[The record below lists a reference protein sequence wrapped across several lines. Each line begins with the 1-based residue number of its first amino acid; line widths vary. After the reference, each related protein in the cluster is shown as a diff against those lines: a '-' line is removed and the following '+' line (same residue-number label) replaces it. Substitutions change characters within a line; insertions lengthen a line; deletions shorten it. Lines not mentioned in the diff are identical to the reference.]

1 MPPKKKTPDF
11 EQSLAALEE
20 IVTKME
26 EGNLTLEE
34 SLRAFEQGITLTRD
48 CHTVLAQT
56 EQKVEML
63 MEAEGELS
71 KVPFTPD
78 EEN

>member
-1 MPPKKKTPDF
+1 MPAKKNAPDF
-11 EQSLAALEE
+11 EQSLASLEA

-26 EGNLTLEE
+26 AGNLTLEE
-34 SLRAFEQGITLTRD
+34 SLKAFEQGITLTRE
-48 CHTVLAQT
+48 CHAVLAQT

-63 MEAEGELS
+63 MEADGEIS

-78 EEN
+78 EES